1 MCHSSRD
8 KEFAGR
14 LSEDL
19 KKEGIRVWIDEAE
32 IKVGDSLIEKIE
44 EGIEEMEYLGVI
56 LSPDSVKSNWVTKE
70 LNVAMAKEIKRKEV
84 KVLPILYKKC
94 KIPSFLE
101 EKKYADFTKD
111 YNQGLSELLDRF
123 FSDKKV
129 FKKIEKKYEYKVEG
143 RRQGSITSFPKGEYR
158 YLVRNYENSVIK
170 LSEIIIEYWHKN
182 FPEYKHRKVEIEDKY
197 LAPFEEKEFIIQ
209 VDFFDFL
216 RELQKHIG
224 KQIDKASLLQNILI
238 SPTFKFE
245 IDGGY
250 FEKVSKEH
258 SAW

>member
-8 KEFAGR
+8 KEFAER

-44 EGIEEMEYLGVI
+44 EGIKEMEYLGVI
-56 LSPDSVKSNWVTKE
+56 LSPDSVKSNWVKKE
-70 LNVAMAKEIKRKEV
+70 LNVAMAKEIKRRKV

-94 KIPSFLE
+94 EIPPFLE
-101 EKKYADFTKD
+101 DKKFADFTKD
-111 YNQGLSELLDRF
+111 YSRGLSELLDRF
-123 FSDKKV
+123 FPDKKV
-129 FKKIEKKYEYKVEG
+129 LEKIEKNSEYKVEV
-143 RRQGSITSFPKGEYR
+143 RRHHSLASFPKGEYH

-170 LSEIIIEYWHKN
+170 LSEIILEYWHNN
-182 FPEYKHRKVEIEDKY
+182 FPEHKQRKVEIEDKY

-209 VDFFDFL
+209 VDFLDYH
-216 RELQKHIG
+216 REHQKRIG
-224 KQIDKASLLQNILI
+224 TQIVEANFLQNTLILPI
-238 SPTFKFE
+238 LKFDIEGEHFKK
-245 IDGGY
+245 IMGA
-250 FEKVSKEH
+250 H